1 MTFTLNEEQKLLKD
15 AARDFCSEQ
24 APVSRLRKGRD
35 EKKNGRDPEL
45 WREIAQMGWAGIIV
59 PEEYGGAGLGYV
71 GLGAVLEET
80 GRTLAPS
87 PLLSTAMIG
96 ASALM
101 LGGSDALRAEWLPKI
116 ASGEVVV
123 AFALD
128 EGAHHAPAKTT
139 LKAEKAAEGYKI
151 SGEKKYVAD
160 GHIADLLVVAARF
173 PNGQVGPA
181 FVKANAPGVTRRE
194 LITADSRGAADIT
207 LDGVDILPWGA
218 KNTEGVDILPW
229 AIKTTEGGVD
239 ILPWKATT
247 TEGGVDILPWKV
259 ATKEGVDILPWA
271 KTGGVDILPWAV
283 INQILDRARIGL
295 AAEVLGQAQAAF
307 EITSEYLKTRKQF
320 GQVIGAF
327 QSLQH
332 RAAKMFTELELTRS
346 CVYAALDALDR
357 NAENVAEYASLAKA
371 RAGETLHLVSNEC
384 VQMHGGIGMTD
395 EHDAGLYLKRARVA
409 EALYGG
415 ASFHRDR
422 YASLLGF

>member
-24 APVSRLRKGRD
+24 APVSRLRKERN

-45 WREIAQMGWAGIIV
+45 WREMTQMGWAGIIV
-59 PEEYGGAGLGYV
+59 PEDCGGAGLGYV

-101 LGGSDALRAEWLPKI
+101 LGGSEA
-116 ASGEVVV
+116 
-123 AFALD
+123 
-128 EGAHHAPAKTT
+128 
-139 LKAEKAAEGYKI
+139 LKAEKTAKGYKI

-181 FVKANAPGVTRRE
+181 FVKANAPGVARRE

-207 LDGVDILPWGA
+207 LDGVDILPWAA

-229 AIKTTEGGVD
+229 AIRTTEGGVD

-247 TEGGVDILPWKV
+247 TEGGVDILPWTV
-259 ATKEGVDILPWA
+259 TTKEGVDILPWA

-295 AAEVLGQAQAAF
+295 AAEMLGQAQAAF
-307 EITSEYLKTRKQF
+307 EMTSEYLKTRKQF
-320 GQVIGAF
+320 GQVIGGF

-357 NAENVAEYASLAKA
+357 NAANVAEYASLAKA